1 MIKIWVNKLKSILL
15 GVLVIGFIAGAVGC
29 SGSGVK
35 TAKIS
40 EQFNLNVVSL
50 TLLQQITPS
59 ITYHSESELQRLLTT
74 HLRKNLT
81 LQGLFST
88 QPNANMLSIK
98 VVYQRHFLDEQ
109 IPTSSG
115 ALAYPGYGFD
125 IKVMQGNNKGNVLAM
140 ISQQDLVFKGRF
152 IMNIDV
158 EAGRLDKKSDEIVF
172 IDGIAK
178 AIIRSIQTLK

>member
-1 MIKIWVNKLKSILL
+1 MLL

-29 SGSGVK
+29 SDSGVK
-35 TAKIS
+35 KAKIG
-40 EQFNLNVVSL
+40 EKFNLNIVSL

-59 ITYHSESELQRLLTT
+59 ITYHSESELQRLLIT

-81 LQGLFST
+81 LQGLFSIK
-88 QPNANMLSIK
+88 PSANMLNIK

-109 IPTSSG
+109 NPTSSG
-115 ALAYPGYGFD
+115 ALAYPGYSFE
-125 IKVMQGNNKGNVLAM
+125 IKVMQGNNKGNVLATVF
-140 ISQQDLVFKGRF
+140 QQDLVFKGRF

-158 EAGRLDKKSDEIVF
+158 EAGRLDKKLDEIVF

-178 AIIRSIQTLK
+178 AIVRSIQTLK